1 MLGWSAI
8 RRARL
13 ARISGARRN
22 SPGSFGF
29 HLDAQ
34 PSMKARSDSAETSLR
49 PPTLCLS
56 VLTSFEAICPLEISL
71 YIDDL
76 PIPDTWTA
84 CGTRNHSGVAVAAP
98 RSSCFDAVSI
108 AD

>member
-34 PSMKARSDSAETSLR
+34 PSMKARSDSAETSLK
-49 PPTLCLS
+49 PPTLCLL
-56 VLTSFEAICPLEISL
+56 VLTSFEAIAPLPISL
-71 YIDDL
+71 YSEL
-76 PIPDTWTA
+76 RRIPETRTA
-84 CGTRNHSGVAVAAP
+84 CGTR
-98 RSSCFDAVSI
+98 
-108 AD
+108 